1 MDVVLWIVASVLA
14 VVFAGAGIMKAT
26 QPREKL
32 ARMGLAWTEDF
43 SPLTVKLIGTV
54 NFMGAIGLV
63 LPAVFDIAP
72 ILVPLAAC
80 GIAVLMV
87 LAGIVHARRNENQVI
102 IGNVIIMLLALFVA
116 WGRFGPYAF

>member
-1 MDVVLWIVASVLA
+1 MNVVLWIVAIVLS
-14 VVFAGAGIMKAT
+14 VVFTSAGIMKIT

-32 ARMGLAWTEDF
+32 SGMGLAWTQDF

-54 NFMGAIGLV
+54 NFLGGIGLV
-63 LPAVFDIAP
+63 LPAVFGIAP
-72 ILVPLAAC
+72 VLVPLAAS

-87 LAGIVHARRNENQVI
+87 LAAIVHARRKENQI
-102 IGNVIIMLLALFVA
+102 IMGNVIIMLLALFVA

>member
-1 MDVVLWIVASVLA
+1 MNVLLWIVAGLLA
-14 VVFAGAGIMKAT
+14 VVFTGAGIMKAT
-26 QPREKL
+26 QPSEKL
-32 ARMGLAWTEDF
+32 AQKGLAWTADF

-54 NFMGAIGLV
+54 NLLGGIGLV
-63 LPAVFDIAP
+63 LPALLDIAP
-72 ILVPLAAC
+72 ILVPLAAS

-87 LAGIVHARRNENQVI
+87 LAAIVHARRKENQVI

>member
-1 MDVVLWIVASVLA
+1 MNVVLWIVAIVLA
-14 VVFAGAGIMKAT
+14 VVFTSAGIMKIT

-32 ARMGLAWTEDF
+32 AGMGLAWTADF
-43 SPLTVKLIGTV
+43 SPMTVKLIGTV
-54 NFMGAIGLV
+54 NFLGGIGLV

-72 ILVPLAAC
+72 TLVPLAAS

-87 LAGIVHARRNENQVI
+87 LAAIVHARRKENQI
-102 IGNVIIMLLALFVA
+102 IMGNVIIMLLALFVA

>member
-1 MDVVLWIVASVLA
+1 MNVLLWIVAGVLA
-14 VVFAGAGIMKAT
+14 VVFTGAGIMKAT

-32 ARMGLAWTEDF
+32 AQMGLAWTEAF

-54 NFMGAIGLV
+54 NFMGGIGLI

-72 ILVPLAAC
+72 ILVPLAAS

-87 LAGIVHARRNENQVI
+87 LAAIVHARRKENQVI